1 MPLLYPTQGT
11 LQDVFSLTFPFG
23 ATSNRPLTRQRTQY
37 QSRPELY
44 PTWSVVDDAK
54 SKASA
59 LSAEAAREYEKASAK
74 VQEKTG
80 KIELYSAKYYASC
93 TFGGLLACV

>member
-1 MPLLYPTQGT
+1 MPLLYPTQRT
-11 LQDVFSLTFPFG
+11 LHDVFSVTFPLE
-23 ATSNRPLTRQRTQY
+23 ATSNRSVPLQRTRY
-37 QSRPELY
+37 QSRSDLY
-44 PTWSVVDDAK
+44 PAWSVIDDAK

-59 LSAEAAREYEKASAK
+59 LSAEAAREYEKASAMA
-74 VQEKTG
+74 QEKTG